1 MIDINLSERF
11 LKKKKLSRDRKNTQ
25 EMNKISRA
33 NAVADKSLLSNCL
46 CLNCDAYYI
55 TAILLSHRRNE
66 LCERDMLI
74 S

>member
-1 MIDINLSERF
+1 MNL
-11 LKKKKLSRDRKNTQ
+11 
-25 EMNKISRA
+25 NKTFRA
-33 NAVADKSLLSNCL
+33 NAVTDKSLLSNCL

-55 TAILLSHRRNE
+55 TAILPSHRRNE